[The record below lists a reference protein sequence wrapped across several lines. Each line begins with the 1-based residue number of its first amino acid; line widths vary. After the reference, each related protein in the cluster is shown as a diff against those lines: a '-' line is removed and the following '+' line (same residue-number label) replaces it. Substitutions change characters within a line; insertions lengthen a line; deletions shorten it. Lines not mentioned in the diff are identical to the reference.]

1 MKKIARSAR
10 RRRHLKAWISAEG
23 IPDHQCSVNNVSAS
37 GMNIVS
43 MLADKLPKTFT
54 VKFNPT
60 SPNNGPCRVVWRKNF
75 SLGVKFE
82 R

>member
-1 MKKIARSAR
+1 MKQIARSAR
-10 RRRHLKAWISAEG
+10 RRRYLKAWILAEG
-23 IPDHQCSVNNVSAS
+23 IPDHECSVNNVSAS

-43 MLADKLPKTFT
+43 MLADKLPETFT
-54 VKFNPT
+54 VKFSRT
-60 SPNNGPCRVVWRKNF
+60 SPTIGLCRVIWRKNF